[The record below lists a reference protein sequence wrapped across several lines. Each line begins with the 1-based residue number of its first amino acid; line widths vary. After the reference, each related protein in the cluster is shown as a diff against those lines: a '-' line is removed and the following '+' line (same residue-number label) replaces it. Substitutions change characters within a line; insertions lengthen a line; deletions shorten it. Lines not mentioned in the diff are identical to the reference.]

1 MGNMKILSQ
10 KFEIGDI
17 DLEKLGTF
25 RKTRKSFGEI
35 YRRYLLHV
43 LD

>member
-1 MGNMKILSQ
+1 MKIISQ

-17 DLEKLGTF
+17 DSEKLRTL

-35 YRRYLLHV
+35 YRRYLLPV
-43 LD
+43 VY